1 MAMVILAWIVAV
13 ILAVIA
19 LLVHMWREAHLHHI
33 VSEEVEVP
41 NLPSSFDGSKIL
53 YLSDIHKRVLKKN
66 DLEHLR
72 NQVDW
77 VVIGGDVAERGISWH
92 IVRHNMS
99 LLSYIAPAFTVYGNH
114 DKRAGTVHL
123 ERIFRDTG
131 VQLLQDSTAYLRK
144 GKSKLGL
151 VGIDY
156 RSRRGDSLLAEM
168 DTNDCKIAIVHDPL
182 EALHLNAP
190 VDLILSGHTH
200 GGQLVI
206 PGFGPVFLNKAYR
219 SVSSGWFSLKKDDN
233 DTEQEGKML
242 VSRGYGTN
250 HLPFRLCCPAEMHM
264 ITLRMLSNKQP

>member
-1 MAMVILAWIVAV
+1 MAMVILVWFVAV

-33 VSEEVEVP
+33 VSEEVELR

-53 YLSDIHKRVLKKN
+53 YLSDIHKRKLNKN

-77 VVIGGDVAERGISWH
+77 VIIGGDVAEKGISWS

-99 LLSYIAPAFTVYGNH
+99 LLSYIAPTFTVYGNH

-131 VQLLQDSTAYLRK
+131 VQLLQDSNVYLRK
-144 GKSKLGL
+144 GKSKLCL
-151 VGIDY
+151 VGVDY
-156 RSRRGDSLLAEM
+156 RSRRGDSLLAEL
-168 DTNDCKIAIVHDPL
+168 DNKDCKIAVVHDPL

-190 VDLILSGHTH
+190 VDLMLSGHTH

-219 SVSSGWFSLKKDDN
+219 SVSSGWFSLKKDGK
-233 DTEQEGKML
+233 DTGQEGKML
-242 VSRGYGTN
+242 VSKGYGTN
-250 HLPFRLCCPAEMHM
+250 HLPFRLCCPAEMHI

>member
-1 MAMVILAWIVAV
+1 MALVMLIWCLVIILAGI
-13 ILAVIA
+13 I

-53 YLSDIHKRVLKKN
+53 YLSDIHKRRLKQK
-66 DLEHLR
+66 DLEYLR

-77 VVIGGDVAERGISWH
+77 VIIGGDVAEKGISWP

-99 LLSYIAPAFTVYGNH
+99 LLSYIAPAYTVYGNH
-114 DKRAGTVHL
+114 DKRAGTVQL
-123 ERIFRDTG
+123 EQIFRDTG
-131 VQLLQDSTAYLRK
+131 IQLLQDSIADLHK
-144 GKSKLGL
+144 GKSKLSL
-151 VGIDY
+151 VGFDY
-156 RSRRGDSLLAEM
+156 RSRRGDSLLAEL
-168 DTNDCKIAIVHDPL
+168 DAKDCRIAIVHDPL
-182 EALHLNAP
+182 QALHLNEP

-200 GGQLVI
+200 GGQLVL

-219 SVSSGWFSLKKDDN
+219 SVSSGWFSLKKDGN

-242 VSRGYGTN
+242 VSKGYGTN
-250 HLPFRLCCPAEMHM
+250 HLPFRLCCPAEMHI

>member
-1 MAMVILAWIVAV
+1 MAMVVLAWIVAV
-13 ILAVIA
+13 ILAGIM

-33 VSEEVEVP
+33 VSDEVEVP

-53 YLSDIHKRVLKKN
+53 YLSDIHKRMLKKN

-77 VVIGGDVAERGISWH
+77 VIIGGDVAEKGISWS
-92 IVRHNMS
+92 IVRHNMN
-99 LLSYIAPAFTVYGNH
+99 LLAYIAPTFTVYGNH

-131 VQLLQDSTAYLRK
+131 VQLLQDSTTYLRK
-144 GKSKLGL
+144 GNSMLCL

-156 RSRRGDSLLAEM
+156 RSRQGDSLLAELESK
-168 DTNDCKIAIVHDPL
+168 DCKIAIVHDPL

-206 PGFGPVFLNKAYR
+206 PGLGPVFLNKTYR
-219 SVSSGWFSLKKDDN
+219 SVSSGWFSLKKDNN
-233 DTEQEGKML
+233 DTEQQGKIL
-242 VSRGYGTN
+242 VSKGYGTN
-250 HLPFRLCCPAEMHM
+250 HLPLRLCCPAEMHI

>member
-1 MAMVILAWIVAV
+1 MALVMWIWFVVVILAGI
-13 ILAVIA
+13 I

-33 VSEEVEVP
+33 VSEEVEVS

-53 YLSDIHKRVLKKN
+53 YLSDIHKRRLKQK
-66 DLEHLR
+66 DLEYLR

-77 VVIGGDVAERGISWH
+77 VIIGGDVAEKGISWP

-99 LLSYIAPAFTVYGNH
+99 LLSYIAPAYTVYGNH
-114 DKRAGTVHL
+114 DKRAGTVQL

-131 VQLLQDSTAYLRK
+131 IQLLQDSTVYLHK
-144 GKSKLGL
+144 GKSKLCL
-151 VGIDY
+151 VGFDY
-156 RSRRGDSLLAEM
+156 RSGRGDSLLTEL
-168 DTNDCKIAIVHDPL
+168 DTKDCKIAIVHDPL
-182 EALHLNAP
+182 QALHLNEP

-200 GGQLVI
+200 GGQLVM

-219 SVSSGWFSLKKDDN
+219 SVSSGWFSLRKDGN

-242 VSRGYGTN
+242 VSKGYGTN
-250 HLPFRLCCPAEMHM
+250 HLPFRLCCPAEMHI